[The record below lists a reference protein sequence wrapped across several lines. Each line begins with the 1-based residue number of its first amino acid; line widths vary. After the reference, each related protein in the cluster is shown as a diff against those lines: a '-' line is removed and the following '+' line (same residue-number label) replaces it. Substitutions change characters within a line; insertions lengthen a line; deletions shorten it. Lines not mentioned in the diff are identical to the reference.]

1 MDVKTAAGIAGA
13 GVTTIN
19 AIWVA
24 GARLSIAQTFEAS
37 AAGLGLRAPFAL
49 GDNDGSRPHGGDVRA
64 NGAGGLAAHAGNS
77 EALCVLC
84 GISAGSALRLNVC
97 GAAML
102 GHSPPATASLA
113 FAKLGRVAA
122 VESWSSHPPLP
133 SPGGAGVS

>member
-49 GDNDGSRPHGGDVRA
+49 GDNDGSRPHGGTFGRTVQVAWLPMPGTVRR
-64 NGAGGLAAHAGNS
+64 
-77 EALCVLC
+77 
-84 GISAGSALRLNVC
+84 SASSAESLRALR
-97 GAAML
+97 
-102 GHSPPATASLA
+102 
-113 FAKLGRVAA
+113 
-122 VESWSSHPPLP
+122 
-133 SPGGAGVS
+133 